1 MAYKVLSAGV
11 SEEVYEQIEEER
23 DGDDEPRSAAV
34 RRIIRR
40 GLDDSA
46 TDRPE
51 LRYAVIVALFAYVGG
66 YFALGTAAAALVGGA
81 FLLATT
87 VYVLSPGDWAIS
99 GRLRDTE

>member
-1 MAYKVLSAGV
+1 MAYKVVSAGV
-11 SEEVYEQIEEER
+11 SEKIYEQIEQER
-23 DGDDEPRSAAV
+23 DGEEEPRSAAV
-34 RRIIRR
+34 RRVLRR
-40 GLDDSA
+40 GLEEES

-66 YFALGTAAAALVGGA
+66 FFALGTGAAALVGGA